1 MSNTTVKVPPASGTI
16 VITTAGETRREYPVS
31 SGTISVPEG
40 QLADVLRLV
49 PGAELAKGEDAPAA
63 VAATPPA
70 EQLPKASSDD
80 LAVPA
85 ADTGGRRK

>member
-1 MSNTTVKVPPASGTI
+1 MSNTTVKVPQDSGTI
-16 VITTAGETRREYPVS
+16 VITSAGATRREFSVS

-49 PGAELAKGEDAPAA
+49 PGAELAKGETAPAA
-63 VAATPPA
+63 VAATPVA

-85 ADTGGRRK
+85 ADTGSRRR